1 MLPQDLIQPPVGPVG
16 ACLAV
21 VLQSRGPRA
30 LLELLCEVRLH
41 GAGGAVAARSW
52 PPLALKVAEVAGDWC
67 HLQARGAR
75 PKSLRASRT
84 LGFGAALEQGRG
96 GLPRGLSPAGSTSP
110 FDAQQ
115 GGKTGSQRP
124 TCP

>member
-67 HLQARGAR
+67 HLQGCPAQVPEGQQDPGVRCN
-75 PKSLRASRT
+75 PRT
-84 LGFGAALEQGRG
+84 GQGRSAKG
-96 GLPRGLSPAGSTSP
+96 TVARWPDVT
-110 FDAQQ
+110 F
-115 GGKTGSQRP
+115 
-124 TCP
+124 